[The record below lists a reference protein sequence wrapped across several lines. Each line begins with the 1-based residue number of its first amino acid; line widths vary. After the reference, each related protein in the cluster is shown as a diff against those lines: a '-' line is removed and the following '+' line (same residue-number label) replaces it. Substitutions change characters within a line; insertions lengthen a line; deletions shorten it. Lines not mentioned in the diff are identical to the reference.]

1 MSKVNINEID
11 LEDPDSL
18 EELNENFEKIPRKKK
33 FDDET
38 TASKHS
44 RKKDKKR
51 VDKELPESD

>member
-1 MSKVNINEID
+1 MSKIDISKID

-18 EELNENFEKIPRKKK
+18 EEMNENFEKIPKKKK

-44 RKKDKKR
+44 KKKDKKR
-51 VDKELPESD
+51 VDKELPEAD